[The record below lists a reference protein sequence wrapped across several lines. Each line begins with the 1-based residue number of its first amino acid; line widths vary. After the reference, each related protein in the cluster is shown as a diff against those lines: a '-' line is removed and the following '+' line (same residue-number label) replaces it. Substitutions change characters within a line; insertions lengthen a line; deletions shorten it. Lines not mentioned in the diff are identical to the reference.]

1 MPPPAEAHARLR
13 LRRALR
19 WAGFGFL
26 LFFLAPYYLVNL
38 YIFADPPVSAYM
50 LRHAGRGIHYRW
62 RSLDQISP
70 LLVTQVIAA
79 EDGRFCEH
87 WGVDF
92 DALDAAA
99 DAFAEGHAKGGG
111 STVTMQTAKNLFLW
125 NKPSFLRKPFENS
138 AGHVYG
144 SRARQAARDGNLPEH
159 RRMGAGRLRRGS
171 RRTAPFRRFR
181 LGINRAAG
189 RPARRRA
196 ANPKRRNAGKP
207 GPRVFALARRL
218 KARAAAQRA
227 GAACVLG
234 KGEDADGSSGG

>member
-1 MPPPAEAHARLR
+1 M
-13 LRRALR
+13 R

-125 NKPSFLRKPFENS
+125 NKPSFLRKPFEIPLAMYMDLVLGKRRVMEIYLNIVEW
-138 AGHVYG
+138 APGVYG
-144 SRARQAARDGNLPEH
+144 AEAAAQHHFGVSASDLTAQQAAQLAAALP
-159 RRMGAGRLRRGS
+159 
-171 RRTAPFRRFR
+171 
-181 LGINRAAG
+181 
-189 RPARRRA
+189 
-196 ANPKRRNAGKP
+196 NPKRRNAGKP